1 MVKYLFLLVV
11 IINQLRIM
19 LTQMSFLGEAK
30 PRFFFGAARSHLLNT
45 MPPPPPPPPP
55 PHLSSSMW
63 GLLFFFGLFRQS
75 LLGKLGRFLF
85 LLAGTGFL
93 LVALTACAGGG
104 GGSGS
109 SSGPGNT
116 PGPGDNPDTESP
128 EEVKPGFTFAPIEG
142 GFRIGNQSLDFGE
155 FVSLNI
161 TATNVNS
168 GEITHANLS
177 LAEFIDSSY
186 DFLSLDD
193 QSNYTFMIEGIF
205 INGTRQEVP
214 LVLVWEENI
223 EDYAKGGLRP
233 GLDTDGDRRAN
244 SVDTDDDND
253 GLLDVAEVYANGTA
267 LVNTTSGI
275 GCSLLA
281 DCDADG
287 LGDND
292 EKERQTNLAGESCS
306 VLADCD
312 GDTVRDIDEAAVNC
326 VIEADCDADGFGDAD
341 SLERMTNLAGES
353 CSVLKDC
360 DGDNVADGLDIDR
373 DGDGLIEIG
382 TAEELNG
389 IRYALDGSGRQLEM
403 GGTLNTSGCASS
415 IECAGYELIAD
426 ISIQIYAGGNGWRPL
441 GHDTGSSSGCQ
452 GDPFNGTFEGNDWTI
467 SGLRIIPTGQDCVG
481 LFGHIAAGS
490 EIRNLR
496 LSAERV
502 GGRDH
507 VGALVGWGEAIRIVS
522 SSVVVGGDGVAGRD
536 RVGGLVGSGALAR
549 IVSSSVMGEVSGRG
563 DRVGGLVG
571 HGEAA
576 RIDSS
581 SVMGEVSGNDNIG
594 GLVGHGEAARIDSSS
609 VMGEVSGN
617 DNIGGLVGHGEAA
630 RIDSSS
636 VMGEV
641 SGNDNIGGL
650 VGSGPSARID
660 SSSVEAAKVSGNDNI
675 GGLVGHAEDA
685 RIVSSSVEA
694 AKVSGNDNIG
704 GLVGSGPSAQINS
717 SSVMGNLS
725 GDDNIGGLVGEG
737 RNAEIHFS
745 SVVVGNLSGQSVVG
759 GLMGDGSGAE
769 VHSSSV
775 EAVEVSGDASV
786 GGLVGGGNAV
796 EIRSSSVVAAKL
808 IGRVNILGGLLGS
821 SDDVRIINSSVLAG
835 EVKGVNTVGGLVG
848 SAGGAQVYSSSVL
861 VDSLSGNDDVGGL
874 MGMGRASATRII
886 GSFAVAASVNG
897 SGDRTG
903 GLIGNAERARIVAS
917 FVVAGDIRGK
927 DLVGGMLGIGGS
939 GRIIS
944 SFVVAE
950 EVSGGSAGGL
960 VSIHRGGLIFHSY
973 LVVGNSPQMLAFSA
987 AANAVPHASYW
998 DRDTSGNNVAA
1009 GLFGRFQETVDL
1021 QMPTDYDGIYATW
1034 DDGVRFFDGHEIA
1047 NITIWCDRD
1056 NSENIEEAERDP
1068 ANRIWD
1074 FGTENEYPVVR
1085 CSSLSPAEVRSWWF
1099 LDKNHK
1105 PQLNQTRLDEALKE
1119 LPSLD

>member
-1 MVKYLFLLVV
+1 MLL
-11 IINQLRIM
+11 
-19 LTQMSFLGEAK
+19 
-30 PRFFFGAARSHLLNT
+30 
-45 MPPPPPPPPP
+45 
-55 PHLSSSMW
+55 
-63 GLLFFFGLFRQS
+63 RQS
-75 LLGKLGRFLF
+75 LLGKLGRVLF
-85 LLAGTGFL
+85 LLVGASFL

-116 PGPGDNPDTESP
+116 PGPGDNPGTDSP

-168 GEITHANLS
+168 GEMTHMNIS

-186 DFLSLDD
+186 DFLGLDD

-205 INGTRQEVP
+205 SNGTGQEVP

-253 GLLDVAEVYANGTA
+253 DLLDVAEVYANGTA

-275 GCSLLA
+275 RCSLLA

-326 VIEADCDADGFGDAD
+326 VIETDCDADGFGDAD

-389 IRYALDGSGRQLEM
+389 VRYALDGSGRQLEM
-403 GGTLNTSGCASS
+403 GGTLNTSGCASG

-426 ISIQIYAGGNGWRPL
+426 ISIQSYAGGNGWPPL
-441 GHDTGSSSGCQ
+441 GRDTGSSSGCQ

-536 RVGGLVGSGALAR
+536 HVGGLVGSGALAR

-617 DNIGGLVGHGEAA
+617 DNIGGLVGH
-630 RIDSSS
+630 
-636 VMGEV
+636 
-641 SGNDNIGGL
+641 
-650 VGSGPSARID
+650 
-660 SSSVEAAKVSGNDNI
+660 
-675 GGLVGHAEDA
+675 AEDA

-694 AKVSGNDNIG
+694 ANVSGNDNIG
-704 GLVGSGPSAQINS
+704 GLVGTGVDTRIISSSVEAAKVSGRDDVGGLVGKGNSAQINS
-717 SSVMGNLS
+717 SSVVANEVSGSRDRIGGLVGTGQDARIVSSSVVVGEMS
-725 GDDNIGGLVGEG
+725 GDSNIGGLVGDG
-737 RNAEIHFS
+737 VRARIHSSSVVAGEMSGDSNIGGLIGDGSPEVVGSSTQIHSS
-745 SVVVGNLSGQSVVG
+745 SVVVG
-759 GLMGDGSGAE
+759 
-769 VHSSSV
+769 
-775 EAVEVSGDASV
+775 EVSGSGNNV
-786 GGLVGGGNAV
+786 GGLVGRGWRTQ
-796 EIRSSSVVAAKL
+796 IHSSSVKAAKL
-808 IGRVNILGGLLGS
+808 SSQTENLGGLLGYGEAA
-821 SDDVRIINSSVLAG
+821 RIINSSVLVG
-835 EVKGVNTVGGLVG
+835 EVEGRSNVGGLVG
-848 SAGGAQVYSSSVL
+848 AARSPDMFQPFQAYSSSV
-861 VDSLSGNDDVGGL
+861 VAGQVSGRED
-874 MGMGRASATRII
+874 I
-886 GSFAVAASVNG
+886 
-897 SGDRTG
+897 G
-903 GLIGNAERARIVAS
+903 GLIGEVTERWTRVIASFAVVANVSASVKNVGGLIGTANDARIV
-917 FVVAGDIRGK
+917 
-927 DLVGGMLGIGGS
+927 
-939 GRIIS
+939 S
-944 SFVVAE
+944 SFVVADQVMGNVSGGMLGTGSKGRLVSSFAVAR
-950 EVSGGSAGGL
+950 EVSGGGGQVGGL
-960 VSIHRGGLIFHSY
+960 VAVHTGGWISYSY
-973 LVVGNSPQMLAFSA
+973 LVIGNNDVSMLVA
-987 AANAVPHASYW
+987 AGRAAQSHNSYW
-998 DRDTSGNNVAA
+998 DRRTSVVLLPQGEPL
-1009 GLFGRFQETVDL
+1009 GSFGKNTDEL
-1021 QMPTDYDGIYATW
+1021 QMPTDYEDEDENGMRIYATW
-1034 DDGVRFFDGHEIA
+1034 DDGVDLDLFSGVE

-1056 NSENIEEAERDP
+1056 NSGAIEAAERRDD
-1068 ANRIWD
+1068 NRIWD

-1085 CSSLSPAEVRSWWF
+1085 CSSLSPAEIRRWWF
-1099 LDKNHK
+1099 LDGTPAK
-1105 PQLNQTRLDEALKE
+1105 PQLNQTRLDEALE
-1119 LPSLD
+1119 VLPSLD